1 LVPSDAVERLIP
13 SECCRCV
20 RRADAS
26 RGAVH
31 APHPAPQ
38 DWIDK
43 YKGKFDAGWDKYCE
57 ETFAR
62 QLELGVV
69 PAGTKLAPMPPGIV
83 EWETLPA
90 DEKRLYARQMEAF
103 AGFTS
108 HTDNEVGRLVSALE
122 DMGEM
127 DNTLFLY
134 IWGDNGSSAEGG
146 LAGTFNE
153 MLVLNGHD
161 DAVEDQLARI
171 DEIGSPTSYGHFHA
185 GWASATN
192 TPFQWVKRV
201 ASHYG
206 GTRNPLV
213 AHWPKGIKAKGQ
225 LRSQWHHVND
235 IAPTIMEAAGLPF
248 PTSVNGVEQKPFEGV
263 SMLYSFDNAKAT
275 DQHTTQYF
283 EVMGNRAI
291 YHEGWTATAKHT
303 TPWNS
308 APDGTF
314 AEDKWELYHVD
325 EDFSQAVDL
334 AAKNPDKLKEL
345 QDLFIEEAIKYNV
358 LPLDDRSYER
368 FNAVIAGRPD
378 LMGDRTSLTLY
389 EGMEL
394 MMENA
399 FINVKNRSHHITAEV
414 EIPEGGGEG
423 VIIAQGGRFA
433 GWSLYMKDGKVSYV
447 HNWFDKE
454 RYTVTSPEALPAGKA
469 TIRYEFAYEGGDKPG
484 GGGTGTLF
492 INDKMVEEGKI
503 GKTVGFIFSADE
515 TADVG
520 SDHHTPVTE
529 EYPQHGNEFTGK
541 IEKVTIDLK

>member
-1 LVPSDAVERLIP
+1 
-13 SECCRCV
+13 
-20 RRADAS
+20 
-26 RGAVH
+26 
-31 APHPAPQ
+31 
-38 DWIDK
+38 
-43 YKGKFDAGWDKYCE
+43 
-57 ETFAR
+57 
-62 QLELGVV
+62 
-69 PAGTKLAPMPPGIV
+69 
-83 EWETLPA
+83 
-90 DEKRLYARQMEAF
+90 
-103 AGFTS
+103 
-108 HTDNEVGRLVSALE
+108 
-122 DMGEM
+122 
-127 DNTLFLY
+127 
-134 IWGDNGSSAEGG
+134 
-146 LAGTFNE
+146 
-153 MLVLNGHD
+153 
-161 DAVEDQLARI
+161 
-171 DEIGSPTSYGHFHA
+171 
-185 GWASATN
+185 
-192 TPFQWVKRV
+192 
-201 ASHYG
+201 
-206 GTRNPLV
+206 
-213 AHWPKGIKAKGQ
+213 
-225 LRSQWHHVND
+225 
-235 IAPTIMEAAGLPF
+235 MEAAGLPF

-263 SMLYSFDNAKAT
+263 SMLYSFNDEKAA

-291 YHEGWTATAKHT
+291 YHNGWTATAKHT

-308 APDGTF
+308 EPDGTF
-314 AEDKWELYHVD
+314 AEDKWELYHVA

-345 QDLFIEEAIKYNV
+345 QDLFLTEAVKYNV

-368 FNAVIAGRPD
+368 FNAEIAGRPD
-378 LMGDRTSLTLY
+378 LIGDRTSLTLY

-492 INDKMVEEGKI
+492 INNKKVEEGKI